1 MEPKSW
7 FPLFS
12 PLEGKLAWWL
22 GKSKIWAILSPGE
35 MADTPLGE
43 ETMILF
49 LWTPYYFQNT
59 EVHKEKP
66 FIQTWLY
73 SVLYPIPHYLL
84 FPACSLNIFSTSFQC
99 LLKYRF
105 YRHKFVT
112 YLHRAYICIPKNF
125 KCFYLTQNNGPFH
138 SVVFLLILLASPPI
152 HYIRPSFLFFFHLKH
167 SPLMAQVSTT
177 ESSGAFL
184 QVAMFYLWGNCSKST

>member
-1 MEPKSW
+1 MVTRQKQNLSNSISRGNGRHSSGGRKPWSYFCEHLITFKTQKYIKKNL
-7 FPLFS
+7 LF
-12 PLEGKLAWWL
+12 KL
-22 GKSKIWAILSPGE
+22 GY
-35 MADTPLGE
+35 
-43 ETMILF
+43 ILF
-49 LWTPYYFQNT
+49 YT
-59 EVHKEKP
+59 
-66 FIQTWLY
+66 
-73 SVLYPIPHYLL
+73 PIPYCLL
-84 FPACSLNIFSTSFQC
+84 FPACSLNVFSISFQC

-184 QVAMFYLWGNCSKST
+184 QVAMFYLWGNCSKGT

>member
-1 MEPKSW
+1 MVTRQKQN
-7 FPLFS
+7 
-12 PLEGKLAWWL
+12 
-22 GKSKIWAILSPGE
+22 LSNSISRGNGRHPSGGGNH
-35 MADTPLGE
+35 DL
-43 ETMILF
+43 IF
-49 LWTPYYFQNT
+49 VTPYYFQNT

-73 SVLYPIPHYLL
+73 SVLYPHTTLPSVPCL
-84 FPACSLNIFSTSFQC
+84 FTKCLFQC

-152 HYIRPSFLFFFHLKH
+152 HYIRPSFLFFFHLRH
-167 SPLMAQVSTT
+167 SP
-177 ESSGAFL
+177 
-184 QVAMFYLWGNCSKST
+184 

>member
-1 MEPKSW
+1 MYIKKNL
-7 FPLFS
+7 LF
-12 PLEGKLAWWL
+12 KL
-22 GKSKIWAILSPGE
+22 GY
-35 MADTPLGE
+35 
-43 ETMILF
+43 ILF
-49 LWTPYYFQNT
+49 YT
-59 EVHKEKP
+59 
-66 FIQTWLY
+66 
-73 SVLYPIPHYLL
+73 PIPYCLL
-84 FPACSLNIFSTSFQC
+84 FPACSLNVFSISFQC

-177 ESSGAFL
+177 ELSGAFL
-184 QVAMFYLWGNCSKST
+184 QVAMFYLCPQKVPNLNSYCLYQSLNPPLQGFMIPLALLVLKY

>member
-1 MEPKSW
+1 MVTRQKQNLSNSISRGNGRHSSGGRKPWSYFCEHLITFKTQKYIKKNL
-7 FPLFS
+7 LF
-12 PLEGKLAWWL
+12 KL
-22 GKSKIWAILSPGE
+22 GY
-35 MADTPLGE
+35 
-43 ETMILF
+43 ILF
-49 LWTPYYFQNT
+49 YT
-59 EVHKEKP
+59 
-66 FIQTWLY
+66 
-73 SVLYPIPHYLL
+73 PIPHCLL
-84 FPACSLNIFSTSFQC
+84 FPACSLNVFSISFQC